1 MTWKLTLT
9 TGNLSLEIPDAIT
22 DDDFDDIQE
31 MLRLA
36 IRVAGRRTNTGG
48 SAKQFSRLQAAKEMI
63 ERHRQRQRSEMSM
76 DASQLFEH
84 SHRTSHKP
92 RNAARELIVDNFAGG
107 GGASLGIE
115 RAIGRAVDLAIN
127 HSPDAMA
134 LHQTNHPDT
143 WHLVEDLFAVDP
155 VQATRGL
162 PVGLAWFSPDCFPA
176 GTLILTYEGYRPIEE
191 VGVGELV
198 LTHKGRWRQ
207 VTATMESVKDTVL
220 LEGRGHP
227 SLEISTEHPVY
238 VRRSKQHDPEWIKVS
253 DLSVPSYWATPKV
266 AEPITVPST
275 PKIDGIR
282 RLWWI
287 VGRYLADGWS
297 RIRRTNSEMVLS
309 IGKQKAG
316 SVREILADTGI
327 KWGERETATAIQFTC
342 YRAGL
347 VTWLRTHFG
356 HLSHGKT
363 IPGWCTSLPIDCRQE
378 LLDGY
383 FAGDGW
389 RGGNLNEA
397 NTVSKFL
404 AFGLR
409 LLVESLG
416 FPTSLYSAIND
427 DTTIDGRI
435 IHSDRIIYKVKWRES
450 IDTKHVQHIEDDL
463 HRWYRL
469 RKIHAGRRSVKVFN
483 LSVDEDE
490 SYVAEGVV
498 THNCKHFSRA
508 KGAKPVEKK
517 IRGLAWVVVKWARAV
532 RPRLIFLENV
542 REFQD
547 WGPLVAQYGCNA
559 LIRVGANDRACGW
572 RGVKHG
578 ECPRCGGNVEA
589 VLDKRGRQ
597 AMVPDPARKGQT
609 FKRWLAQLRSIGYHV
624 EFRILNAADYGAPT
638 HRRRLFL
645 VARLDGLP
653 IHWPAETHGPNRR
666 RKWRTASECIDWQI
680 PCKSIFDR
688 KKPLAEKTM
697 RRIAHGIKRYVLD
710 AAKPFIVPVTHNGER
725 RSHGIDEPL
734 PTVTGA
740 NRGELALVAPSLVGI
755 GGAEYAGKPKPVDEP
770 STTVLPNDRRHV
782 VAAFLSTYYG
792 GNMPTDVHRGNAAD
806 EPPRTQGTE
815 NRHALAAANLIQM
828 NFGGKQWHAVDDPL
842 CTIMAQS
849 NKFALVYSF
858 LVKYFGCGI
867 GQVIDEP
874 LHTVTTK
881 DRFGVITVSVDG
893 QLYAIVDIGL
903 RMLEPRELATA
914 QGFPAEYLLP
924 MTKSKAVSAIGNSVC
939 PQVAEA
945 LVKANYSESKP
956 VAKPARRRPTVDVGG
971 SLLFSPG
978 AFA

>member
-1 MTWKLTLT
+1 
-9 TGNLSLEIPDAIT
+9 
-22 DDDFDDIQE
+22 
-31 MLRLA
+31 
-36 IRVAGRRTNTGG
+36 
-48 SAKQFSRLQAAKEMI
+48 
-63 ERHRQRQRSEMSM
+63 M

-162 PVGLAWFSPDCFPA
+162 PVGLAWFSPDC
-176 GTLILTYEGYRPIEE
+176 
-191 VGVGELV
+191 
-198 LTHKGRWRQ
+198 
-207 VTATMESVKDTVL
+207 
-220 LEGRGHP
+220 
-227 SLEISTEHPVY
+227 
-238 VRRSKQHDPEWIKVS
+238 
-253 DLSVPSYWATPKV
+253 
-266 AEPITVPST
+266 
-275 PKIDGIR
+275 
-282 RLWWI
+282 
-287 VGRYLADGWS
+287 
-297 RIRRTNSEMVLS
+297 
-309 IGKQKAG
+309 
-316 SVREILADTGI
+316 
-327 KWGERETATAIQFTC
+327 
-342 YRAGL
+342 
-347 VTWLRTHFG
+347 
-356 HLSHGKT
+356 
-363 IPGWCTSLPIDCRQE
+363 
-378 LLDGY
+378 
-383 FAGDGW
+383 
-389 RGGNLNEA
+389 
-397 NTVSKFL
+397 
-404 AFGLR
+404 
-409 LLVESLG
+409 
-416 FPTSLYSAIND
+416 
-427 DTTIDGRI
+427 
-435 IHSDRIIYKVKWRES
+435 
-450 IDTKHVQHIEDDL
+450 
-463 HRWYRL
+463 
-469 RKIHAGRRSVKVFN
+469 
-483 LSVDEDE
+483 
-490 SYVAEGVV
+490 
-498 THNCKHFSRA
+498 KHFSRA

-547 WGPLVAQYGCNA
+547 WGPLVAQYRCTEV
-559 LIRVGANDRACGW
+559 IRVGCNDRPCGW

-589 VLDKRGRQ
+589 VLDKHGRA
-597 AMVPDPARKGQT
+597 AMIPDPARKGQT
-609 FKRWLAQLRSIGYHV
+609 FKRWVAQLRSIGYHV

-688 KKPLAEKTM
+688 KKPLAEKTL
-697 RRIAHGIKRYVLD
+697 RRIAMGIKRYVLD
-710 AAKPFIVPVTHNGER
+710 NPKPFIVRVE
-725 RSHGIDEPL
+725 HGGDDF
-734 PTVTGA
+734 
-740 NRGELALVAPSLVGI
+740 RGQS
-755 GGAEYAGKPKPVDEP
+755 
-770 STTVLPNDRRHV
+770 
-782 VAAFLSTYYG
+782 
-792 GNMPTDVHRGNAAD
+792 
-806 EPPRTQGTE
+806 
-815 NRHALAAANLIQM
+815 
-828 NFGGKQWHAVDDPL
+828 VDDPL
-842 CTIMAQS
+842 STVTSKNGYALAQPILVGAVTAIDHHGLASATIVKFRGDSAGHAMTEPMPTVTSGQGATRPAGAAHALGMAAVNLARFNHGDKQWAGVEEPIGTITS
-849 NKFALVYSF
+849 QGNKFGVVYAF
-858 LVKYFGCGI
+858 LTKYFGCGL
-867 GQVIDEP
+867 GQPADDP

-881 DRFGVITVSVDG
+881 DRFAVVQIEVAPGVIEN
-893 QLYAIVDIGL
+893 AIAINPPGVGPHVLADIGL